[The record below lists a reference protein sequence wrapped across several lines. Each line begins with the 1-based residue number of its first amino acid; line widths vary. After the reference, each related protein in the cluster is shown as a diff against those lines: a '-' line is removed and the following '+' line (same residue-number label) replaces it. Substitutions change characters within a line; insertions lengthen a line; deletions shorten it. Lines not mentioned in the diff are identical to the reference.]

1 VSGPASNGH
10 FVGARGAKQKFN
22 PQEQLMA
29 SDIPMPRDLTP
40 ERPAPPE
47 RSPYAPKATY
57 EKTALEALERT
68 LTPANHG
75 GSIDYGP
82 LETIKTQL
90 KRLTHRQ
97 MHEVVREIFAA
108 KEKAGR
114 GEGNKSVDAAATITK
129 GELADVLDR
138 FAYGD

>member
-1 VSGPASNGH
+1 
-10 FVGARGAKQKFN
+10 
-22 PQEQLMA
+22 MA

-40 ERPAPPE
+40 ERPAPPD
-47 RSPYAPKATY
+47 RSPYAPKF
-57 EKTALEALERT
+57 ERT
-68 LTPANHG
+68 AVLDAVEKSLTTSSANHAADF
-75 GSIDYGP
+75 SP
-82 LETIKTQL
+82 SEQIKAQL

-108 KEKAGR
+108 KDKLGR
-114 GEGNKSVDAAATITK
+114 GETNKSVDASSIAK

>member
-1 VSGPASNGH
+1 
-10 FVGARGAKQKFN
+10 
-22 PQEQLMA
+22 MA

-40 ERPAPPE
+40 ERPASPE
-47 RSPYAPKATY
+47 RSPYAPKHERMVLDAV
-57 EKTALEALERT
+57 EKT
-68 LTPANHG
+68 LTTSPANHG
-75 GSIDYGP
+75 AGLDYGP

-114 GEGNKSVDAAATITK
+114 SGDNKSVDAAATITK

>member
-1 VSGPASNGH
+1 
-10 FVGARGAKQKFN
+10 
-22 PQEQLMA
+22 MA

-40 ERPAPPE
+40 ERPAPE
-47 RSPYAPKATY
+47 RHILQPNINPYAPKHERVVLDAV
-57 EKTALEALERT
+57 EKS
-68 LTPANHG
+68 LTTSPANHA
-75 GSIDYGP
+75 SDFSP
-82 LETIKTQL
+82 AEQIKAQL

-108 KEKAGR
+108 KDKLGR
-114 GEGNKSVDAAATITK
+114 GEANKSVDASSIAK

>member
-1 VSGPASNGH
+1 
-10 FVGARGAKQKFN
+10 
-22 PQEQLMA
+22 MA
-29 SDIPMPRDLTP
+29 NDIPMPRDLTP
-40 ERPAPPE
+40 ERPAPPPD

-68 LTPANHG
+68 LTPAGHNG
-75 GSIDYGP
+75 AGADYGP

-114 GEGNKSVDAAATITK
+114 GEGNKSVDAASTITK